1 MRILE
6 NQQPFHSAIGA
17 CDGMDAALAQ
27 RTQQAGPAAVVI
39 FALAVCIWENQTRTR
54 LARNTARVILSEAK
68 DLTDLLAIAQLRCV
82 PLHHL

>member
-1 MRILE
+1 VSE
-6 NQQPFHSAIGA
+6 
-17 CDGMDAALAQ
+17 
-27 RTQQAGPAAVVI
+27 AGPAAVVI

-54 LARNTARVILSEAK
+54 LARNTARIILSEAK

>member
-1 MRILE
+1 MSE
-6 NQQPFHSAIGA
+6 
-17 CDGMDAALAQ
+17 
-27 RTQQAGPAAVVI
+27 AGPAAVVI